1 MTTSTLDD
9 LRSEIERCGYFP
21 ELVVHGV
28 EGALATESARDWIVH
43 HEATFDA
50 EMEVRRH
57 VSVLVLTDTRLI
69 VLHTDDHPPADPK
82 AQPHATT
89 SVEAVP
95 LRSIQSVLLSS
106 VIPEPARYR
115 TAQVPTEATL
125 TVGWGIVGR
134 VDLEPAGCADENCD
148 ADHGYTGQVTSD
160 DLTLRVSGT
169 AEGDSAVQRL
179 IDFAAA
185 LSVATSR
192 PA

>member
-9 LRSEIERCGYFP
+9 LRSEVERCGYFP

-28 EGALATESARDWIVH
+28 ETALGSEPARDWIVH
-43 HEATFDA
+43 HEATFDV

-57 VSVLVLTDTRLI
+57 VSVLVLTDSRLL
-69 VLHTDDHPPADPK
+69 VLHTDDHPPVDSA

-106 VIPEPARYR
+106 VIPEPANYVAGR
-115 TAQVPTEATL
+115 APSEATL

-134 VDLEPAGCADENCD
+134 VDLEPASCTDENCE
-148 ADHGYTGQVTSD
+148 ADHGYTGQFTSD
-160 DLTLRVSGT
+160 DLALRVSGT
-169 AEGDSAVQRL
+169 AEGDDAVRRL
-179 IDFAAA
+179 VDFAAA
-185 LSVATSR
+185 LSAATT
-192 PA
+192 